1 MRRGLRVLSNRC
13 KGPTPSFLSA
23 RAGASDKK
31 KAFLKNAKW
40 NVRGWTMDQ
49 ITIKTPN
56 PKCRLFLIIDLYNG
70 SGGRCLSV

>member
-1 MRRGLRVLSNRC
+1 MRRGLRVLNSRC

-31 KAFLKNAKW
+31 KDFLKNAKL
-40 NVRGWTMDQ
+40 NVNGWTMDQ

-56 PKCRLFLIIDLYNG
+56 PLCRLFLKIDLYKG
-70 SGGRCLSV
+70 PGGRCLSV